1 MSFGN
6 RQECNERSILF
17 TKGSYEVG
25 ALKMKSYTHSTDVTE
40 LVGHLKTLTTELTA
54 LHGDLYWL
62 AMQAQD
68 LSKEES
74 QVAALNVDLLT
85 SLKSAVDDM
94 RLLLWNYIEA
104 ASKAD
109 ARLLE
114 NELETQR
121 VQRMTQFLEL
131 LRERLGR
138 APDQQPVSF
147 IEKISAAMKQR
158 FSDKVA

>member
-1 MSFGN
+1 M
-6 RQECNERSILF
+6 RL
-17 TKGSYEVG
+17 VPD
-25 ALKMKSYTHSTDVTE
+25 MKSHTHATDFAG
-40 LVGHLKTLTTELTA
+40 LVEHLKTLTAELTA

-68 LSKEES
+68 PSKEES
-74 QVAALNVDLLT
+74 PAAALTVDMLT

-104 ASKAD
+104 ASKSD

-114 NELETQR
+114 DELETQR
-121 VQRMTQFLEL
+121 IQRMTQFLGL

-138 APDQQPVSF
+138 APEEQPVSF

>member
-1 MSFGN
+1 
-6 RQECNERSILF
+6 
-17 TKGSYEVG
+17 
-25 ALKMKSYTHSTDVTE
+25 MKSDTHSTDVTG
-40 LVGHLKTLTTELTA
+40 LVDHLKTLTAELTA

-68 LSKEES
+68 PSKEES
-74 QVAALNVDLLT
+74 PAAVLNVDLLT

-109 ARLLE
+109 ARLLQ
-114 NELETQR
+114 NELEAQR

-138 APDQQPVSF
+138 APEQQPVSF

>member
-1 MSFGN
+1 
-6 RQECNERSILF
+6 
-17 TKGSYEVG
+17 
-25 ALKMKSYTHSTDVTE
+25 MKSIKQSPTDVTE
-40 LVGHLKTLTTELTA
+40 IVDHLKTLTAEITA

-62 AMQAQD
+62 AMQSQD
-68 LSKEES
+68 PSKQES
-74 QVAALNVDLLT
+74 SAAALDVDLLI

-104 ASKAD
+104 ASKTD
-109 ARLLE
+109 ARLLQ

-138 APDQQPVSF
+138 VPDQQPVSF

>member
-1 MSFGN
+1 MSFSN
-6 RQECNERSILF
+6 RQECNVRSILF

-25 ALKMKSYTHSTDVTE
+25 ALMKSDTHSTDVTG
-40 LVGHLKTLTTELTA
+40 LVDHLKTLTAELTA

-68 LSKEES
+68 PSKEES
-74 QVAALNVDLLT
+74 PAAVLNVDLLT

-109 ARLLE
+109 ARLLQ
-114 NELETQR
+114 NELEAQR

-138 APDQQPVSF
+138 APEQQPVSF

>member
-1 MSFGN
+1 
-6 RQECNERSILF
+6 
-17 TKGSYEVG
+17 
-25 ALKMKSYTHSTDVTE
+25 MKSNKQSATDVTG
-40 LVGHLKTLTTELTA
+40 LVDHLKTLTTELTA

-68 LSKEES
+68 PSKGES
-74 QVAALNVDLLT
+74 PAATLDVDLLT

-109 ARLLE
+109 ARLVQ
-114 NELETQR
+114 NEIETQR

-138 APDQQPVSF
+138 VPDQQPVSF

>member
-1 MSFGN
+1 
-6 RQECNERSILF
+6 
-17 TKGSYEVG
+17 
-25 ALKMKSYTHSTDVTE
+25 MKSVTE
-40 LVGHLKTLTTELTA
+40 SNIEASELVNHLKTLTAELTA

-68 LSKEES
+68 PSKGES
-74 QVAALNVDLLT
+74 SAAALNVDLLT

-104 ASKAD
+104 ASKTD

-114 NELETQR
+114 SELETQR
-121 VQRMTQFLEL
+121 VQRMTQFLQL
-131 LRERLGR
+131 LRERLGS
-138 APDQQPVSF
+138 ATDEQPVSF

>member
-1 MSFGN
+1 
-6 RQECNERSILF
+6 
-17 TKGSYEVG
+17 
-25 ALKMKSYTHSTDVTE
+25 MKSIKHSDVDAT
-40 LVGHLKTLTTELTA
+40 GFADHLKTLTTELTA

-62 AMQAQD
+62 AMQAHDSSQ
-68 LSKEES
+68 EES
-74 QVAALNVDLLT
+74 LAATLNIDLLT

-109 ARLLE
+109 PRLLQ
-114 NELETQR
+114 NELEAQR

-138 APDQQPVSF
+138 SSDQQPVSF
-147 IEKISAAMKQR
+147 IERISAAMKQR

>member
-1 MSFGN
+1 
-6 RQECNERSILF
+6 
-17 TKGSYEVG
+17 
-25 ALKMKSYTHSTDVTE
+25 MKSITE
-40 LVGHLKTLTTELTA
+40 PNIEATGLVDHLKTITTELTA
-54 LHGDLYWL
+54 LHSDLYWL

-68 LSKEES
+68 PSKGES
-74 QVAALNVDLLT
+74 PAAALDIDLLS
-85 SLKSAVDDM
+85 SLKCAVDDM

-104 ASKAD
+104 ASQAD
-109 ARLLE
+109 ARLLQ

-121 VQRMTQFLEL
+121 VQRMTQFLEM

-138 APDQQPVSF
+138 GPDQQPVSF

>member
-1 MSFGN
+1 
-6 RQECNERSILF
+6 
-17 TKGSYEVG
+17 
-25 ALKMKSYTHSTDVTE
+25 MKSITHSDLDAAG
-40 LVGHLKTLTTELTA
+40 LVDHLKTLTTELTA

-62 AMQAQD
+62 AMQAHDSQ
-68 LSKEES
+68 EES
-74 QVAALNVDLLT
+74 LAVALNIEVLT

-109 ARLLE
+109 PRLLQ

-138 APDQQPVSF
+138 SSDQQPVSF